1 MLGRTLSFHTLT
13 PCRLVDTRTAVGPFG
28 GPALAANASRTFNV
42 VGGCGLPATAWAVAL
57 NVSVTGATAAGFF
70 RVYPGGTPAPAT
82 STLNYAVGKTRANN
96 ATLSLGPAGDL
107 AVFCGQATGSAH
119 LILDISG
126 YFE

>member
-1 MLGRTLSFHTLT
+1 MLAFHTLT
-13 PCRLVDTRTAVGPFG
+13 PCRLVDTRGPSGSFG
-28 GPALAANASRTFNV
+28 GPALAANTSRTFIV
-42 VGGCGLPATAWAVAL
+42 VGRCGLPATAWAVAL
-57 NVSVTGATAAGFF
+57 NVAVTAPTAAGYL

-82 STLNYAVGKTRANN
+82 STLNYAAGQTRINN

-107 AVFCGQATGSAH
+107 AVFCGQAAGAAH